1 MTQEK
6 KVAAFSLLHRG
17 KGRFGLSKTNFRR
30 LGELWVRK
38 TAVAPYLMLRT
49 ANKSA
54 RRSLRCYARA
64 LFAAL
69 TYIVSRPEAKR
80 WQGGLMEVT
89 GKEPLDLPALDWRM
103 VLKQAVAHLCLTNA
117 EPTDQVDESEDGR
130 VIYAGYS
137 VITDLELCWVGMT
150 KDTLVPGWY
159 CVTQQRVA
167 KDDSIAAVWAQYGDA
182 QTLMAQ
188 P

>member
-38 TAVAPYLMLRT
+38 TAVAPYLMLGT

-69 TYIVSRPEAKR
+69 TYVVSRPEAKR
-80 WQGGLMEVT
+80 WQEGNGVILWEESDAARLYATPKDLYDRLPFAFPLSVKPIKQQAEIANAASHNVRRPLSPVGGKSISSSET
-89 GKEPLDLPALDWRM
+89 GACTSAM
-103 VLKQAVAHLCLTNA
+103 YI
-117 EPTDQVDESEDGR
+117 QVP
-130 VIYAGYS
+130 VKTTS
-137 VITDLELCWVGMT
+137 V
-150 KDTLVPGWY
+150 
-159 CVTQQRVA
+159 
-167 KDDSIAAVWAQYGDA
+167 
-182 QTLMAQ
+182 
-188 P
+188 